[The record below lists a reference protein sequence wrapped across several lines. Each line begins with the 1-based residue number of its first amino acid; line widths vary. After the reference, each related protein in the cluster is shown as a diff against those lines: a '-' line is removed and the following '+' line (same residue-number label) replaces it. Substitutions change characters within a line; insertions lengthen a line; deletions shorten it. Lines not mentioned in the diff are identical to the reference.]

1 MSEMKKIFGIDLGT
15 TYSTIAHV
23 NETGKPELI
32 RNTDNEPITPSVVYF
47 MGDNKIIV
55 GKDAKAYA
63 RMEPDNVIEC
73 VKRQMGNEEFVFPHE
88 SDEYRAEEISAQ
100 ILRKLVKDAEQVLG
114 EEIKDVVITC
124 PAYFGMN
131 ERKATKKAGELAG
144 LEVHYILNEPTA
156 AAYYY
161 ALSKKDLELPKTVLV
176 YDLGGGTF
184 DVTMIEIQQHSID
197 VICTG
202 GDHPLGG
209 KDWDE
214 KIIAYLVEA
223 FQQEAD
229 TTEDLLTDKD
239 TAQELVTRA
248 EEAKKQLSK
257 MEKVPVVINHGGERV
272 KIVLEREKF
281 EELTEDLLERTIM
294 LTLAMLDE
302 AGKKGK
308 ARFDEL
314 LLVGGSTRMPNVAKR
329 LEEEFSITPISFDP
343 DEAVAKGAAIFGH
356 HFGFKKAMLQQLAEA
371 TGKGVED
378 LQWVDITKLDEKT
391 YKELTEKVDP
401 SHVIPAPKKTDIKD
415 TSVVAS
421 KSFGIVVLNSERK
434 ELVYNLVLT
443 NTKLPVDTTQRF
455 GTDEEN
461 QPAIL
466 IRIME
471 NSFSER
477 EVAPEDSEEKK
488 RAELELPS
496 GLPAHSP
503 IDVTFNM
510 NEEGLLEVSA
520 LEVTDNRKVTVRLH
534 TDGVMKEEQ
543 NEEMKEKTQSIVIV

>member
-1 MSEMKKIFGIDLGT
+1 
-15 TYSTIAHV
+15 
-23 NETGKPELI
+23 
-32 RNTDNEPITPSVVYF
+32 
-47 MGDNKIIV
+47 
-55 GKDAKAYA
+55 
-63 RMEPDNVIEC
+63 
-73 VKRQMGNEEFVFPHE
+73 MGNEEFVFPHE
-88 SDEYRAEEISAQ
+88 SNEYRAEEISAQ

-184 DVTMIEIQQHSID
+184 DVTMIEIQQSSID

-202 GDHPLGG
+202 GEFPLGG

-223 FQQEAD
+223 FQQEVD
-229 TTEDLLTDKD
+229 TTEDLLADKD

-257 MEKVPVVINHGGERV
+257 MEKVPVVITHGGERV
-272 KIVLEREKF
+272 KIILEREKF

-294 LTLAMLDE
+294 LTRAMLDE

-308 ARFDEL
+308 KHFDEL

-329 LEEEFSITPISFDP
+329 LEKEFSITPVSFDP

-356 HFGFKKAMLQQLAEA
+356 HFGFKKAVLQQLAEA
-371 TGKGVED
+371 TGKDVED

-391 YKELTEKVDP
+391 YKELTEKVNP
-401 SHVIPAPKKTDIKD
+401 THLISAPKKADIKD

-421 KSFGIVVLNSERK
+421 KSFGIVALNSERR

-471 NSFSER
+471 NNFSER
-477 EVAPEDSEEKK
+477 EVAPEDTEEKK

-534 TDGVMKEEQ
+534 TDGVIKEEH